1 MSNSGKAKAALAAI
15 VMASF
20 SRPVL
25 AQLVDTSPAE
35 PSALRSVPAETTAAA
50 YSDPNWEVPR
60 TSWGHPSLEGVWST
74 DDMRSVPMNRPERF
88 GTRESLTQEEFL
100 ERARNDEGGRDF
112 AVNIGTFLRHE
123 WGIRSFG
130 YSSLIVD
137 PPNGQMPE
145 LTAAGEALAATRN
158 RGTFGPGPFDDLSDF
173 TLYDRCITR
182 GVMGSLLPVIYGN
195 GLRIVQNPE
204 AVAVSYE
211 MIHDT
216 RIIPLDGRPHA
227 DGNIRQYMGNAR
239 GHWEGDTL
247 VVETTNF
254 TDKTNVGVNGNGA
267 PNSGELK
274 LTERFTRVDP
284 QMIEYTATINDPVAF
299 TAPFTMRLMITA
311 TPGYQMYEYS
321 CHEGNGAVRNSLSG
335 ERVYERQVAQAL
347 AKGLPAPP
355 RAVRHEEIRNG
366 PVEGERLFNINAGE

>member
-1 MSNSGKAKAALAAI
+1 MSNSGKSKAALAAI

-299 TAPFTMRLMITA
+299 TAPFTMRLTITA